1 MIEDMTVA
9 LWIIAVCEVI
19 RAAQNMIQL
28 VHVKKSEKREINA
41 YNEFFKRMKQSD
53 REFVKN
59 MLEEYEKMEA
69 DDGDDD

>member
-1 MIEDMTVA
+1 MTIA
-9 LWIIAVCEVI
+9 LWIIAICEVI
-19 RAAQNMIQL
+19 RALQNMVQL

-59 MLEEYEKMEA
+59 MLDEYEKMEA
-69 DDGDDD
+69 DKGYDV

>member
-1 MIEDMTVA
+1 MTIA
-9 LWIIAVCEVI
+9 LWIIAICEVI
-19 RAAQNMIQL
+19 RALQNMVQL

-53 REFVKN
+53 REFVRN

-69 DDGDDD
+69 DKGHDV

>member
-1 MIEDMTVA
+1 MTIA
-9 LWIIAVCEVI
+9 LWIIAICEVI

-69 DDGDDD
+69 DNGDDDR

>member
-1 MIEDMTVA
+1 MRIA
-9 LWIIAVCEVI
+9 IWIIAVCEVI

-69 DDGDDD
+69 DNGNVD

>member
-1 MIEDMTVA
+1 MIIA

-19 RAAQNMIQL
+19 RALQNMIQL

-41 YNEFFKRMKQSD
+41 YNEFFKRMRQSD

-69 DDGDDD
+69 EEYKGHDV

>member
-1 MIEDMTVA
+1 MTIA
-9 LWIIAVCEVI
+9 LWIIAICEVI
-19 RAAQNMIQL
+19 RALQNMIQL

-41 YNEFFKRMKQSD
+41 YNEFFKRMRQSD

-69 DDGDDD
+69 ENGNDRA

>member
-1 MIEDMTVA
+1 MTIA
-9 LWIIAVCEVI
+9 LWVIAVCEVI
-19 RAAQNMIQL
+19 RAVQNMIQL

-41 YNEFFKRMKQSD
+41 YNEFFKRMRQSD

-69 DDGDDD
+69 ENGNND

>member
-1 MIEDMTVA
+1 MTIA

-19 RAAQNMIQL
+19 RALQNMIQL

-69 DDGDDD
+69 DNGDDD